1 LARLIVAGTLETGA
15 QSVSMR
21 AQRESVRFMALVSA

>member
-15 QSVSMR
+15 RSVSLR
-21 AQRESVRFMALVSA
+21 ARRESVRFMALVSA